1 MSVSFFQNVH
11 ILVSSKKFRFNL
23 SVFFLFRRESSATL
37 YLINIFC
44 GCCLSGGCSFFLL
57 HDSHKF
63 YCLDLVKSKKIFREI
78 YIKSLLNVFFKPQM
92 VWICFGY
99 TNFLFIFFGYFNIYH
114 TFIVVANKKK
124 IKTEKWYH

>member
-78 YIKSLLNVFFKPQM
+78 YIKSLLNVFFLNPKWCEFVLGIQ
-92 VWICFGY
+92 IFCLF
-99 TNFLFIFFGYFNIYH
+99 FLVTSIFTTHLLWLQI
-114 TFIVVANKKK
+114 KKK
-124 IKTEKWYH
+124 